1 MKKEMDPMKRHERT
15 ERMKATVSNLIIA
28 LLLPYVIIMGA
39 ATVMHYVPPLFYIA
53 GMLAMSI
60 INFFLLDISVR
71 WRRAFV
77 VAACAILLGFSA
89 QNASLHSS
97 DDESGKYEFT
107 IRFIDTNMELKWRP
121 LPKEPNQ
128 TVILKEK

>member
-1 MKKEMDPMKRHERT
+1 MKKEIDPMKRHERT
-15 ERMKATVSNLIIA
+15 ERIKATASDLITA

-39 ATVMHYVPPLFYIA
+39 ATAIHYVPPLFYIT
-53 GMLAMSI
+53 GILAISM
-60 INFFLLDISVR
+60 INFFLLDINVR

-77 VAACAILLGFSA
+77 VAACVILLGFSA

-107 IRFIDTNMELKWRP
+107 IRFVDTNMELK
-121 LPKEPNQ
+121 
-128 TVILKEK
+128 